1 MTVYVLAMSHHRL
14 ICCLSALLINCAFA
28 LNVRN
33 VDVAIVG
40 GGPGGL
46 AAAIALR
53 KVAKDASI
61 AVFERDPILAWDGPR
76 KGASIAISG
85 KGWKAI
91 KAIDA
96 EAATGM
102 VASGVP
108 VSRQ

>member
-1 MTVYVLAMSHHRL
+1 M
-14 ICCLSALLINCAFA
+14 
-28 LNVRN
+28 
-33 VDVAIVG
+33 D
-40 GGPGGL
+40 GP
-46 AAAIALR
+46 
-53 KVAKDASI
+53 
-61 AVFERDPILAWDGPR
+61 PR

-108 VSRQ
+108 VTSVSLAMRPRGSGEVGRSSSRAPQKKPKPTSPQPPRLQQIKKPEQPFAAALLLLLAPFDF